1 MRKIDRLILKAKSK
15 CGTEKLVCAFI
26 YPGDKYGEIIARA
39 DIWNGNNG
47 SGLRSE
53 FCTCSSIEM
62 ALQELERI
70 AEKYPNDED
79 VQIMIDDLI

>member
-26 YPGDKYGEIIARA
+26 YPGDIYGIIVRA
-39 DIWNGNNG
+39 DIWNGING

-53 FCTCSSIEM
+53 FCTCSTVNM
-62 ALQELERI
+62 ALQELDRM

-79 VQIMIDDLI
+79 VQIIIDDLI